1 MKRLGQ
7 LGQTS
12 VEYMLMIAVA
22 VSICVLFKNKFS
34 DYFVRSPNSFIN
46 RSLNLYKSQLAGKKN
61 VNGIERPY
69 KTFPVVIPGRRFR

>member
-7 LGQTS
+7 IGQTS

-22 VSICVLFKNKFS
+22 VSICVLFKNKFKS
-34 DYFVRSPNSFIN
+34 YFLTSPNSFIA
-46 RSLNLYKSQLAGKKN
+46 RSLNLYKSQLAGNKN
-61 VNGIERPY
+61 GRPY